1 MILPLL
7 STGLKIFQATR
18 KKASSGSDV
27 ATKITNRQ
35 TTVKGKNVAKP
46 KAIIK
51 ARSNKISATKFL
63 QTTPDPS
70 KSKATSKAGV
80 FEAFASIINTINKF
94 LSNILSTL
102 IADNKLTKTESDDER
117 KKLALV
123 VKRQRESNLE
133 KGGGETTTKTKTKTK
148 SKGSFLDRI
157 IKFVTSIAIGAL
169 VLAVYQRFT
178 DIIKFFKDTYEVIK
192 GFFSELGKYMSP
204 LLDIFKFIFNISSPL
219 IKIRGD
225 NESGYAKKIEKED
238 ADINKTLDE
247 GGVESEESESTDD
260 LLAEILEEDKENLQ
274 ASNIF
279 NRALNFFMAPAEAGT
294 LDGKPIREDRSFA
307 KEMIKRHEG
316 LSLRAY
322 KDTKGF
328 LTIGYGHK
336 IDDDSPEEIRKLKEG
351 DLITRERAVQL
362 FEFDFN
368 DNLNAAQKIPGFF
381 KATKKQQA
389 ALIDLTFNMGP
400 NFLDNFPMMGEAI
413 KEGDFKEA
421 ARQLE
426 FADPDNRPGVKSG
439 YVQDVGPRRSDPILN
454 LLQDKGVK
462 DSIHLQDIMNQVQS
476 IDTKRISDS
485 IASISFDDMEDDSPI
500 LVSVPQQQM
509 AMGGGSSTKVI
520 PVVLGGVNNLSK
532 LQDVALAMV

>member
-1 MILPLL
+1 MILPIL
-7 STGLKIFQATR
+7 STGIKLLQATR
-18 KKASSGSDV
+18 SQASSGSNMASRIIGKQTRV
-27 ATKITNRQ
+27 VGRNVGRPRAGLIIRPRPTKIS
-35 TTVKGKNVAKP
+35 GA
-46 KAIIK
+46 
-51 ARSNKISATKFL
+51 KFL
-63 QTTPDPS
+63 QTTTDPG
-70 KSKATSKAGV
+70 KNKLKAKGG
-80 FEAFASIINTINKF
+80 FLLQFASILNAINQF
-94 LSNILSTL
+94 LSLILRIL
-102 IADNKLTKTESDDER
+102 ISDNKLTQKLSERERRRIEKFLKRRREFSLESG
-117 KKLALV
+117 
-123 VKRQRESNLE
+123 QS
-133 KGGGETTTKTKTKTK
+133 ETIVPSSKTK
-148 SKGSFLDRI
+148 SRSGSFFDRI
-157 IKFVTSIAIGAL
+157 IKFVSTIIIGSL
-169 VLAVYQRFT
+169 VLALFKNFSRVIQ
-178 DIIKFFKDTYEVIK
+178 FFKDTYETIK
-192 GFFSELGKYMSP
+192 DFFKKLGDFISP
-204 LLDIFKFIFNISSPL
+204 LWDTFIFIAGIFSPL
-219 IKIRGD
+219 NKLKPND
-225 NESGYAKKIEKED
+225 DLEYAKEIEKED
-238 ADINKTLDE
+238 SNINKTLDE
-247 GGVESEESESTDD
+247 GGVEGGESID
-260 LLAEILEEDKENLQ
+260 EIGAAILKEDEENLQ
-274 ASNIF
+274 AGNIF
-279 NRALNFFMAPAEAGT
+279 DKALNFLMVPAEAGT

-322 KDTKGF
+322 KDTKG
-328 LTIGYGHK
+328 LLHVGYGHK
-336 IDDDSPEEIRKLKEG
+336 IDADSPEDIRKLKEG

-389 ALIDLTFNMGP
+389 ALIDLTFNLGP

-462 DSIHLQDIMNQVQS
+462 DFIHLQDIMNQVQS

-520 PVVLGGVNNLSK
+520 LVDGVNTLDK
-532 LQDVALAMV
+532 LKDVPLAVI